1 MVEDRDEELSIVRV
15 AMAVRH
21 RSLPPAAFDAAFA
34 DATVYV
40 RRTPGDRPGVMV
52 SSIPG
57 KGQWVLAFSTLE
69 RFAAFGQ
76 DKPWLS
82 TTGRDLL
89 TQLRPGI
96 GVLFDL
102 GEDHGLPLLP
112 QRDGPATFAGA
123 DVPEPNGAGCGQ
135 RSGGGQDA

>member
-1 MVEDRDEELSIVRV
+1 MVGHLDEEPGIVRV
-15 AMAVRH
+15 AAAVR
-21 RSLPPAAFDAAFA
+21 RRRLPPAEFDAAFA

-40 RRTPGDRPGVMV
+40 RRTSGDRPGVMV

-82 TTGRDLL
+82 ATGSDLL

-112 QRDGPATFAGA
+112 QRDGPAKFAGA
-123 DVPEPNGAGCGQ
+123 DLPEPNGAGRGQ
-135 RSGGGQDA
+135 RFGGGQGA

>member
-1 MVEDRDEELSIVRV
+1 MGHLGEEPGIVRV
-15 AMAVRH
+15 AMAVR
-21 RSLPPAAFDAAFA
+21 RLRLPPAEFDAAFA
-34 DATVYV
+34 AATVYV
-40 RRTPGDRPGVMV
+40 RRTSGDRPGVMV

-82 TTGRDLL
+82 TTGSDLL
-89 TQLRPGI
+89 SQLRPGI

-112 QRDGPATFAGA
+112 QRDGPAKFAGA
-123 DVPEPNGAGCGQ
+123 DLPEPNRAGRSQ
-135 RSGGGQDA
+135 RSGGGQGV